1 MSKKRLNFKII
12 VIGDGGVGKTSLI
25 KQFTQ
30 GAFENDY
37 VKTIGAQ
44 FSKFSKDI
52 NGDKIKLIFWD
63 IAGQDDFLFLRP
75 SFYKD
80 SNGAI
85 IIYSL
90 EENNLGKR
98 SFKNLK
104 KWYEDILKFCRVIPT
119 VLLANKAD
127 LIEEHNLNKQEIKE
141 VVDRKSFL
149 GYHIT
154 SAKTGQ
160 GVIDAFDELIEFLY
174 LEYQSNLP
182 PTIEK

>member
-25 KQFTQ
+25 KQFTKGKFQ
-30 GAFENDY
+30 NDY

-44 FSKFSKDI
+44 FSIYSKII
-52 NGDKIKLIFWD
+52 NGDNIRLIFWD
-63 IAGQDDFLFLRP
+63 IAGQNDFNFLRP
-75 SFYKD
+75 TFYKD
-80 SNGAI
+80 CNGAI
-85 IIYSL
+85 IVYSL
-90 EENNLGKR
+90 EENNLGER
-98 SFKNLK
+98 SFENLR
-104 KWYEDILKFCRVIPT
+104 KWYEDILKFCRKIPT

-127 LIEEHNLNKQEIKE
+127 LIEEHNLNNNEIKE
-141 VVDRKSFL
+141 VVDKNSFL

-160 GVIDAFDELIEFLY
+160 GVIDAFDALIEFLY
-174 LEYQSNLP
+174 QEYQSSLP